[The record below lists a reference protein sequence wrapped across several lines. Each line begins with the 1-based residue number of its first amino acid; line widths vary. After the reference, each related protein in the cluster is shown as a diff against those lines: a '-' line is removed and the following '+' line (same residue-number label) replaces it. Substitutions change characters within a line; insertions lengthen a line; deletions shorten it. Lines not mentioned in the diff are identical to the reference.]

1 MCMNE
6 VAEQPCGQ
14 KMAVEA
20 GQSFLRE
27 LVEATWDVP
36 FGDHV

>member
-1 MCMNE
+1 MYWGNRMCISE

-20 GQSFLRE
+20 GQNYLRE
-27 LVEATWDVP
+27 L
-36 FGDHV
+36 F